1 MNGNS
6 AILEIFSNQYIGFT
20 THYIKYILNR
30 PIQPDV
36 DTDADADADATAIF
50 DISFLRI

>member
-6 AILEIFSNQYIGFT
+6 AILEIFYNQYIGFT
-20 THYIKYILNR
+20 THFIKYILNQ

-36 DTDADADADATAIF
+36 DTYADADADATAIF